1 MKKTILIGAM
11 ALALGACSTTPQSGK
26 QEGVSCPNDES
37 VTVINLTNRTDSI
50 CLLSGIGENIEYY
63 PLVTD
68 GKVRDIEL
76 LPNYIG
82 VMIADDSIKM
92 QLFDRKQLPLIN
104 EVMLGKG
111 QNIG

>member
-1 MKKTILIGAM
+1 MKKTILIGAL

-92 QLFDRKQLPLIN
+92 QLFDRKHILEASL
-104 EVMLGKG
+104 
-111 QNIG
+111 